1 MYAVLAAAVNH
12 PNAVAPQ
19 NSLFNERICRALADT
34 GALSDAVSPRPVA
47 PPVGPFSEYSD
58 LPRVEPWGP
67 YTVHRPSFYY
77 LLPKRLFYAASG
89 DSYARRVPA
98 YVEEHLEVPDVVHAC
113 HAYMDGYGMLPY
125 CREHEVPLFSV
136 VHGTVV
142 NGYES
147 LPPGVAP
154 KVKETLEASTVCCVS
169 DALNEKVRSIVD
181 HDRVHTVALGADPA
195 RFPTDRREELR
206 TGFGVPADAP
216 LLLFVGAYTEA
227 KGVDD
232 LLAALSGL
240 PETDGPDPYVAFV
253 GHGGDRRERLE
264 RWLADSRFEGRV
276 HWKLDPETVAE
287 WFAAAD
293 LLVLPSHGEG
303 RPTVV
308 YEAMASETAVLA
320 TTVGGIPEQV
330 ADHETGRLVPPR
342 DPRTLRD
349 TLAAMLADPE
359 ALAEMGHEGRARLE
373 REGWTWAG
381 HAARLRELH
390 EAVL

>member
-1 MYAVLAAAVNH
+1 MYSVLAAATNH
-12 PNAVAPQ
+12 PNEVTPQ
-19 NSLFNERICRALADT
+19 RSLFNERICRSLAESGVPT
-34 GALSDAVSPRPVA
+34 EVVSPRPVA
-47 PPVGPFSEYSD
+47 PPVGPFSEYAD
-58 LPRVEPWGP
+58 LPRVERWGP

-98 YVEEHLEVPDVVHAC
+98 YLDDHVEPPDVVHAC
-113 HAYMDGYGMLPY
+113 HVYLDGYGMLPY
-125 CREHEVPLFSV
+125 VREHDVPLFSV

-147 LPPGVAP
+147 LPPGVRP
-154 KVKETLEASTVCCVS
+154 KVREALDASTVCCVS
-169 DALNEKVRSIVD
+169 DALAERVRGIVD
-181 HDRVHTVALGADPA
+181 HDRVHTVALGADPD
-195 RFPTDRREELR
+195 RFPVERREELR
-206 TGFGVPADAP
+206 VRFGVPERAP
-216 LLLFVGAYTEA
+216 LLLFVGAFTEA

-232 LLAALSGL
+232 LLTALDGL
-240 PETDGPDPYVAFV
+240 PRDGPEPYLAFV
-253 GHGGDRRERLE
+253 GHGGDRRERIE
-264 RWLADSRFEGRV
+264 RWLAGSRFDGRV
-276 HWKLDPETVAE
+276 HWKLTPEAVGE

-303 RPTVV
+303 RPSVV
-308 YEAMASETAVLA
+308 YEAMASATAVLA

-330 ADHETGRLVPPR
+330 ADDETGRLVPPER
-342 DPRTLRD
+342 PAALRD
-349 TLAAMLADPE
+349 
-359 ALAEMGHEGRARLE
+359 ALAELLSDPETLAELGRNGRERLE

>member
-1 MYAVLAAAVNH
+1 MYSVLAAATNH

-19 NSLFNERICRALADT
+19 NSLFNERICRSLAAE
-34 GALSDAVSPRPVA
+34 GSLSDVVSPRPVA
-47 PPVGPFSEYSD
+47 PPIGPFSEYGD
-58 LPRVEPWGP
+58 LPRVESWGP

-98 YVEEHLEVPDVVHAC
+98 YVTDNLERPDVVHAC

-125 CREHEVPLFSV
+125 CREREVPLFSV

-169 DALNEKVRSIVD
+169 DALNAKVRGIVD

-195 RFPTDRREELR
+195 RFPTDRREALR
-206 TGFGVPADAP
+206 AEFGVPEDAP

-227 KGVDD
+227 KGIDD
-232 LLAALSGL
+232 LLAALDGL
-240 PETDGPDPYVAFV
+240 PADGPTPHVVFV

-264 RWLADSRFEGRV
+264 RWLAASRFDGAV
-276 HWKLDPETVAE
+276 HWKLSPDAVAD

-293 LLVLPSHGEG
+293 LLLLPSHAEG

-320 TTVGGIPEQV
+320 TSVGGIPEQV

-342 DPRTLRD
+342 EPRVLRD
-349 TLAAMLADPE
+349 ALASMLADPG
-359 ALAEMGHEGRARLE
+359 ALREMGRLGRERLE
-373 REGWTWAG
+373 REGWTWTG
-381 HAARLRELH
+381 HATRLRELH

>member
-1 MYAVLAAAVNH
+1 MYSVLAAATNH

-19 NSLFNERICRALADT
+19 NSLFNARICRSLADV
-34 GALSDAVSPRPVA
+34 GALSDVVSPRPVA
-47 PPVGPFSEYSD
+47 PPVGPFSEYGD
-58 LPRVEPWGP
+58 LPRVESWGA

-89 DSYARRVPA
+89 DSYARRVPP
-98 YVEEHLEVPDVVHAC
+98 YVEDHLDVPDVVHAC
-113 HAYMDGYGMLPY
+113 HAYMDGWGMLPY

-154 KVKETLEASTVCCVS
+154 KVRETLQESTVCCVS
-169 DALNEKVRSIVD
+169 DVLAAKVRGIVD
-181 HDRVHTVALGADPA
+181 HDRVHTVPLGADPA
-195 RFPTDRREELR
+195 RFPTDRREALR
-206 TGFGVPADAP
+206 AAFGVPADAP

-232 LLAALSGL
+232 LVEALDAL
-240 PETDGPDPYVAFV
+240 PDTGGPDPYVVFV

-264 RWLADSRFEGRV
+264 RWLAGSRFDGAV
-276 HWKLDPETVAE
+276 HWQLSPERVAD

-330 ADHETGRLVPPR
+330 ADHETGRLVPPH
-342 DPRTLRD
+342 DPATLREAIAG
-349 TLAAMLADPE
+349 LCASPE
-359 ALAEMGHEGRARLE
+359 ELREMGRLGRERLE

>member
-1 MYAVLAAAVNH
+1 MYSVLAAATNH

-19 NSLFNERICRALADT
+19 NSLFNERICGSLAAA
-34 GALSDAVSPRPVA
+34 GSLSDVVSPRPVA
-47 PPVGPFSEYSD
+47 PPVGPFSEYGD
-58 LPRVEPWGP
+58 LPRVESWGP

-89 DSYARRVPA
+89 DSYARRIPE
-98 YVEEHLEVPDVVHAC
+98 YVADHLERPDVVHAC

-125 CREHEVPLFSV
+125 CREREVPLFSV

-169 DALNEKVRSIVD
+169 DALNAKVREIVD
-181 HDRVHTVALGADPA
+181 HDRIHTVALGADPA

-206 TGFGVPADAP
+206 AQFGVPEGAP

-227 KGVDD
+227 KGIDD
-232 LLAALSGL
+232 LLAALDGL
-240 PETDGPDPYVAFV
+240 PDDGPTPHVVFV

-264 RWLADSRFEGRV
+264 TWLAASRFDGTV
-276 HWKLDPETVAE
+276 HWKLSPESVAD

-293 LLVLPSHGEG
+293 LLLLPSHAEG

-320 TTVGGIPEQV
+320 TSVGGIPEQV

-342 DPRTLRD
+342 EPGVLRD
-349 TLAAMLADPE
+349 ALASMLADPGE
-359 ALAEMGHEGRARLE
+359 LREMGRLGRERLE